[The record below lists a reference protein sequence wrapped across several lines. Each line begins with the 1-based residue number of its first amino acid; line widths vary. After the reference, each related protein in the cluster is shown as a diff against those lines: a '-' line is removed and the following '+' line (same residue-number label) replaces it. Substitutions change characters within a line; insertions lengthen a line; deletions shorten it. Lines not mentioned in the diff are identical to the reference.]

1 MTTICPRCSAVRPS
15 ETIAPE
21 WQCPACGVAYDKVG
35 RESSFRRKAPH
46 PRYATSAAHNDGFPW
61 RKLFGVLIGACAL
74 HVGYQAAH
82 RKAGFGGNLDG
93 GVSLSE
99 GQVTELAAASQPQD
113 VLFYTADWCP
123 YCRAAK
129 GWMQQYGFKYQE
141 CDID

>member
-1 MTTICPRCSAVRPS
+1 MRHRLLITM
-15 ETIAPE
+15 
-21 WQCPACGVAYDKVG
+21 D
-35 RESSFRRKAPH
+35 FR
-46 PRYATSAAHNDGFPW
+46 
-61 RKLFGVLIGACAL
+61 
-74 HVGYQAAH
+74 
-82 RKAGFGGNLDG
+82 GGNLDG